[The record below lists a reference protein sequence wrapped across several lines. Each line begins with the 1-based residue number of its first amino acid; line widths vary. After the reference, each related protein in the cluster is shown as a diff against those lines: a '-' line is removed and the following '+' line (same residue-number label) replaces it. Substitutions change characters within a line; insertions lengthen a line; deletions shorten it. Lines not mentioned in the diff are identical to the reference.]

1 MRFIYW
7 THPSITDNVVLMC
20 DILCVQ
26 CIEMDEEESTER
38 QMQIAMLC
46 QRLAKMKQLFNDGN
60 KIYICVINRNV
71 FTSHRNPGSF

>member
-1 MRFIYW
+1 
-7 THPSITDNVVLMC
+7 MC

-26 CIEMDEEESTER
+26 CIKMDEEESTER

-60 KIYICVINRNV
+60 KICICVMNINV
-71 FTSHRNPGSF
+71 I